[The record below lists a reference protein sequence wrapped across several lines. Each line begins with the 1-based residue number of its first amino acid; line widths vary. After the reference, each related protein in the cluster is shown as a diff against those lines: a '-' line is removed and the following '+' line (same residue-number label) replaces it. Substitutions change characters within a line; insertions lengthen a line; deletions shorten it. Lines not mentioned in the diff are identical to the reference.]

1 MRRLQVNE
9 NGEYLVSDKGLY
21 LNQTELQK
29 VGNINPAGVGGLF
42 NSFSYKNVFLDFS
55 IDFRIGGD
63 VINEMNQYA
72 TAVGLTPESLKY
84 RDTEHGGLSYYYPG
98 DNNSSG
104 IPVQV
109 DPSTGAGPNGEIIYH
124 DGIILPGVVAS
135 TGERNTRIIPA
146 GYYYNTTYNWGTEAE
161 QLTYR
166 HSVFDNSYVK
176 LRELTIGYQ
185 FPEKMIS
192 KLGLGRLSVSVFGR
206 NLFYFYKALKNY
218 DAESSVG
225 TSWANQATVG
235 SSTTATRSFG
245 VSLRA
250 SF

>member
-1 MRRLQVNE
+1 M
-9 NGEYLVSDKGLY
+9 
-21 LNQTELQK
+21 
-29 VGNINPAGVGGLF
+29 
-42 NSFSYKNVFLDFS
+42 
-55 IDFRIGGD
+55 
-63 VINEMNQYA
+63 
-72 TAVGLTPESLKY
+72 
-84 RDTEHGGLSYYYPG
+84 
-98 DNNSSG
+98 
-104 IPVQV
+104 
-109 DPSTGAGPNGEIIYH
+109 
-124 DGIILPGVVAS
+124 AS

-206 NLFYFYKALKNY
+206 NLFYFYKALKN
-218 DAESSVG
+218 
-225 TSWANQATVG
+225 SWTNQATVG

>member
-1 MRRLQVNE
+1 
-9 NGEYLVSDKGLY
+9 
-21 LNQTELQK
+21 
-29 VGNINPAGVGGLF
+29 
-42 NSFSYKNVFLDFS
+42 
-55 IDFRIGGD
+55 
-63 VINEMNQYA
+63 MNQYA

-98 DNNSSG
+98 GNNASG
-104 IPVQV
+104 IPVKV
-109 DPSTGAGPNGEIIYH
+109 DPSTTAGPNGEVIYH
-124 DGIILPGVVAS
+124 DGVILPGVVAS
-135 TGERNTRIIPA
+135 TGEQNTRIIPA
-146 GYYYNTTYNWGTEAE
+146 GYYYNSTYNWGTEAE

-192 KLGLGRLSVSVFGR
+192 KFGLTRLSVSAFGR

-218 DAESSVG
+218 DAESSTG
-225 TSWANQATVG
+225 TSWSSQAMVG
-235 SSTTATRSFG
+235 GSTTATRSFG
-245 VSLRA
+245 VSIRA